1 MWRTMLLIGIG
12 GGAGSILRFL
22 VSNGVS
28 RYLSTPFPWGTFA
41 VNVIGSFMAGLVL
54 SLFNQHTGH
63 ATEWRLFLMTGF
75 CGGFTTFSAFT
86 AENLALLQSGQILTT
101 IIYVLSSVLISLL
114 AIWAGFA
121 CTS

>member
-1 MWRTMLLIGIG
+1 MWRTLLLIGIG

-22 VSNGVS
+22 ISLGVG
-28 RYLSTPFPWGTFA
+28 RYLSSPFPWGTFA
-41 VNVIGSFMAGLVL
+41 VNVIGSFFAGIIL
-54 SLFNQHTGH
+54 STFNHHQ
-63 ATEWRLFLMTGF
+63 ADSPEWRLFLMTGF

-86 AENLALLQSGQILTT
+86 AENLALLQSGQILMA

-114 AIWAGFA
+114 AIWIGFA

>member
-22 VSNGVS
+22 ISQVVS

-41 VNVIGSFMAGLVL
+41 VNVIGSFLAGLIL
-54 SLFNQHTGH
+54 STFHQHTNH
-63 ATEWRLFLMTGF
+63 ASEWRLFLMTGF

-86 AENLALLQSGQILTT
+86 AENLALLQSGQVLTA